1 MLAENTSCS
10 LGELIHQRFLV
21 LGEFDLSPIAREPI
35 HDRIIQVFMNL
46 ISNALDA
53 LVDLKSHPDLIE
65 QRDHLIPK
73 DSPRTEHS
81 NVQTDMEI
89 TWQPLIM
96 ITSAITEIDNRN
108 WVSGK
113 IADNGM
119 GIPKEIQNR
128 IFDNFFTTKG

>member
-1 MLAENTSCS
+1 
-10 LGELIHQRFLV
+10 
-21 LGEFDLSPIAREPI
+21 
-35 HDRIIQVFMNL
+35 MNL